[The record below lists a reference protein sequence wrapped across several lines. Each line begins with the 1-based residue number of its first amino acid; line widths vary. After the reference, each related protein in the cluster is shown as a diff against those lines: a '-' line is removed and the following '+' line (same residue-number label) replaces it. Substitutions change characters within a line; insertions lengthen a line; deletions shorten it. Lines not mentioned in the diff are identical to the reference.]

1 MRNAPQ
7 AAAVCL
13 PDIKGDV
20 ETNMAE
26 ALRRVRERAD
36 AGAELVVLPEAG
48 VQGYPAGAQTYTR
61 EHISAWA
68 ETDVG
73 PSITALRAL
82 ADELSIHLV
91 AAYDRLD
98 GSWLYNTAE
107 LIGPDGVVIGRY
119 DKTHTLSGGDV
130 GLYEPGAD
138 LPVFD
143 TPWGGVGILICND
156 RVYAETWR
164 VLMLR
169 GARMVLIPSNGSYND
184 GNTRRLQTMA
194 VDNGVACLFAHPRR
208 GLVID
213 PRGGMIDHDEDEAR
227 QWAQGVVD
235 LSRVE
240 ESQRGIRGRRRV
252 ALYGDVLSE

>member
-1 MRNAPQ
+1 MRNDLN

-13 PDIKGDV
+13 PDLKG
-20 ETNMAE
+20 ETDANLE
-26 ALRRVRERAD
+26 AALQRVRERVTD
-36 AGAELVVLPEAG
+36 GAELVVLPEAG
-48 VQGYPAGAQTYTR
+48 LQGYPAGAQKYTR
-61 EHISAWA
+61 EQIVDWA
-68 ETDVG
+68 EPEDG
-73 PSITALRAL
+73 PGISALRAL
-82 ADELSIHLV
+82 AAELSIHLV
-91 AAYDRLD
+91 AGYDRLD
-98 GSWLYNTAE
+98 GDLLYNTAE
-107 LIGPDGVVIGRY
+107 LIGPDGQIIGRY

-169 GARMVLIPSNGSYND
+169 GARTVLIPSNGSYND
-184 GNTRRLQTMA
+184 GNTRRLQTMT

-213 PRGGMIDHDEDEAR
+213 PHGGIVDHDEGEAR
-227 QWAQGVVD
+227 QYAQAVLD

-240 ESQRGIRGRRRV
+240 ESQRGILGRRQVR
-252 ALYGDVLSE
+252 LYGDVLGE

>member
-1 MRNAPQ
+1 MRNDLI

-20 ETNMAE
+20 ETNLAE
-26 ALRRVRERAD
+26 AIRRVRERVA

-48 VQGYPAGAQTYTR
+48 VQGYPAGAQTYSR
-61 EHISAWA
+61 EQITAWA
-68 ETDVG
+68 EPVDG
-73 PSITALRAL
+73 PSIRALREL
-82 ADELSIHLV
+82 AAELSIHLV
-91 AAYDRLD
+91 AGYDRID
-98 GSWLYNTAE
+98 GGDLYNTAE
-107 LIGPDGVVIGRY
+107 LIGPDGAVIGRY

-213 PRGGMIDHDEDEAR
+213 PHGGMVDHDEDEAR

-240 ESQRGIRGRRRV
+240 ESQRGIRGRRRTH
-252 ALYGDVLSE
+252 LYGDVLSD